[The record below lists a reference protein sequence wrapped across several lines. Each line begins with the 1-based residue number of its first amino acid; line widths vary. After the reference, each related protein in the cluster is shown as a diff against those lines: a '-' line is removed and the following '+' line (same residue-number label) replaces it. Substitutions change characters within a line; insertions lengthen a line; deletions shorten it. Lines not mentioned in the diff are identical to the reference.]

1 VVHISDIKLIR
12 TNITFCL
19 SQKGDKDMSKG
30 AYPFFI
36 DCLVV
41 HPSLASE
48 VVLCESV
55 TQHVA
60 FYRVRLRDF

>member
-1 VVHISDIKLIR
+1 
-12 TNITFCL
+12 
-19 SQKGDKDMSKG
+19 MS
-30 AYPFFI
+30 FI

-55 TQHVA
+55 TQRVA
-60 FYRVRLRDF
+60 FYRVRIGDFSQPICCVMTYW